1 MASKIKLSTEMN
13 SKYFKVTKSDNEKPK
28 MMVGYSLEQIPH
40 FQGEFKQY
48 TDFYWPL
55 IAIYT

>member
-1 MASKIKLSTEMN
+1 MASKIKLSAEMN
-13 SKYFKVTKSDNEKPK
+13 SKYFKGQKV
-28 MMVGYSLEQIPH
+28 MVGYCLEQMPH
-40 FQGEFKQY
+40 FQGEFKRY